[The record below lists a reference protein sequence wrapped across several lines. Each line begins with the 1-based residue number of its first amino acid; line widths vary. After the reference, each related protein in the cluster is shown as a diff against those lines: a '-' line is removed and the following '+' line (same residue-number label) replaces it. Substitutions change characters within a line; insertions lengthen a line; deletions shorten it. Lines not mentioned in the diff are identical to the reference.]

1 MPTELTDDVLAF
13 REASLVD
20 FLGEMVAHVRSRGG
34 RSTICLLPAVEG
46 AHGVGNWDAV
56 ASLPGLDVFA
66 TDPYWHVN
74 DQPARP
80 FVERY
85 ARLLAKS
92 AERAGVT
99 AELWLPAYRLTK
111 KDIPDF
117 VAGVDATREAGIP
130 RLWVWAYEA
139 CAHMSHLATPDSP
152 EVWEA
157 ASAAMTGTDA
167 LESLD
172 TEQRGAVDD
181 LDRRSTLELVELMA
195 EEDALVPAAVA
206 RAAPQIAQVVDDV
219 VDRLSRGGRL
229 IYVGAGSS
237 GRRGRRR
244 LRVRDDVLDASGPS
258 SRSSRE
264 AAAPAPSRRRP
275 RTTMRRESS
284 T

>member
-1 MPTELTDDVLAF
+1 M
-13 REASLVD
+13 
-20 FLGEMVAHVRSRGG
+20 
-34 RSTICLLPAVEG
+34 
-46 AHGVGNWDAV
+46 
-56 ASLPGLDVFA
+56 
-66 TDPYWHVN
+66 
-74 DQPARP
+74 
-80 FVERY
+80 
-85 ARLLAKS
+85 
-92 AERAGVT
+92 T

-172 TEQRGAVDD
+172 TEQRGSVDD

-219 VDRLSRGGRL
+219 VDRLARGGRL

-237 GRRGRRR
+237 GRLAAVDAYECETTFSMPSGSVVAIVAGGGGSGAEQEAAEDDDAAGE
-244 LRVRDDVLDASGPS
+244 LDLIALAPGERDVVVGISASGRTPYVIGALRAARAAGAHTVAVTAVEKAALGSSRTARSPS
-258 SRSSRE
+258 SS
-264 AAAPAPSRRRP
+264 ARR
-275 RTTMRRESS
+275 
-284 T
+284 

>member
-1 MPTELTDDVLAF
+1 M
-13 REASLVD
+13 
-20 FLGEMVAHVRSRGG
+20 
-34 RSTICLLPAVEG
+34 
-46 AHGVGNWDAV
+46 
-56 ASLPGLDVFA
+56 
-66 TDPYWHVN
+66 
-74 DQPARP
+74 
-80 FVERY
+80 
-85 ARLLAKS
+85 
-92 AERAGVT
+92 T

-157 ASAAMTGTDA
+157 AAAAMTGTDA

-195 EEDALVPAAVA
+195 EDALVPAAVA
-206 RAAPQIAQVVDDV
+206 RAAPRVARVDDV

-237 GRRGRRR
+237 GR
-244 LRVRDDVLDASGPS
+244 LAAVDAECETTFSMPSGS
-258 SRSSRE
+258 VVAIVAGGGGSGAEQE
-264 AAAPAPSRRRP
+264 AAEDDDA
-275 RTTMRRESS
+275 RESS